1 MNKLNY
7 FAYGS
12 NMSSKRLRAR
22 LPSASLAGVGA
33 LRGHRL
39 VFHKV
44 SNHDGS
50 GKCGI
55 VESTRDHV
63 LGVLYEIDAD
73 EKPVLDRI
81 EGAGYVEKRI
91 EIGLPSGN
99 SRHAFTYYA
108 THIDP
113 RLKPYT
119 WYLRHVLEG
128 AREAGLPRDYIA
140 ALEQTAAIEDPETQR
155 EAKELKIYF
164 RHGAATR

>member
-1 MNKLNY
+1 MNKLDY

-22 LPSASLAGVGA
+22 LPSASLAGVGV

-91 EIGLPSGN
+91 EISLPSGN
-99 SRHAFTYYA
+99 SR
-108 THIDP
+108 
-113 RLKPYT
+113 L
-119 WYLRHVLEG
+119 
-128 AREAGLPRDYIA
+128 
-140 ALEQTAAIEDPETQR
+140 
-155 EAKELKIYF
+155 
-164 RHGAATR
+164 